1 MKLIFYML
9 INIKDF
15 FKLILS
21 FLMCVT
27 RDAQITKN
35 NKFAFSLQYLNKEVS
50 DAVDFFRG
58 DKTSKF
64 PTN

>member
-21 FLMCVT
+21 FLVCVT
-27 RDAQITKN
+27 RHAQITQN
-35 NKFAFSLQYLNKEVS
+35 NKFAISLQYVRKKVS
-50 DAVDFFRG
+50 DQAQ
-58 DKTSKF
+58 KS
-64 PTN
+64 PTNLYYDFSWG

>member
-1 MKLIFYML
+1 ML

-21 FLMCVT
+21 FLVCVT

-35 NKFAFSLQYLNKEVS
+35 NKFAISLQYLNKDVS
-50 DAVDFFRG
+50 DEVELLHG
-58 DKTSKF
+58 YKTSKF
-64 PTN
+64 PTS